1 MPISQEGPDGWYTCP
16 KCSTKTSNSETCP
29 ECFYTNPPVQLQI
42 PIPPQEKPIALEQL
56 PLRPP
61 AVASPP
67 VVTKPVEL
75 TKKCHY
81 CAEAIQPEAKV
92 CRWCTRK
99 QHDMSCPHCNARNL
113 RTRTHCTSCRKS
125 LGARTIEGITTILA
139 VLFCCFVGL
148 ALLSTKS
155 NLLTLLNFLY
165 YRPLVSVPFLYMLM
179 WCVLQHKQTRMPI
192 WGCLIALF
200 VILGTLGR
208 AASRVAD
215 GGSGT
220 LADAIRASDPLFGL
234 NNSPGERK
242 AKVLLSRQE
251 EERDRF
257 LTESFKST
265 LSDFTPVGGDILRGP
280 CDIGQRLGDA
290 GFFLKGQLA
299 NCSQRDL
306 SLVTLRLTLL
316 DSGGKQI
323 FQTDFVVDSLPK
335 RQLKSYDVLVP
346 VNPSRAHTATIT
358 FVEN

>member
-1 MPISQEGPDGWYTCP
+1 
-16 KCSTKTSNSETCP
+16 
-29 ECFYTNPPVQLQI
+29 
-42 PIPPQEKPIALEQL
+42 
-56 PLRPP
+56 
-61 AVASPP
+61 
-67 VVTKPVEL
+67 
-75 TKKCHY
+75 
-81 CAEAIQPEAKV
+81 
-92 CRWCTRK
+92 
-99 QHDMSCPHCNARNL
+99 
-113 RTRTHCTSCRKS
+113 
-125 LGARTIEGITTILA
+125 
-139 VLFCCFVGL
+139 
-148 ALLSTKS
+148 
-155 NLLTLLNFLY
+155 
-165 YRPLVSVPFLYMLM
+165 
-179 WCVLQHKQTRMPI
+179 
-192 WGCLIALF
+192 
-200 VILGTLGR
+200 
-208 AASRVAD
+208 
-215 GGSGT
+215 
-220 LADAIRASDPLFGL
+220 
-234 NNSPGERK
+234 
-242 AKVLLSRQE
+242 VLLSRQE